1 MNSFSIIKSFAG
13 LLLGL
18 MIVQVSYAD
27 DGNKK
32 RIVDLKGQWKFSI
45 GDREL
50 WIRKDYND
58 QSWEELKVPGN
69 WEDQG
74 FHGYNG
80 YAFYR
85 KKVTI
90 SKNYKDHLFFLELGY
105 IDDVDVVYF
114 NGELIGSTGSFPPQY
129 ETAYNARREY
139 YIPQDLVTYDEPNV
153 IAVKVYDNYGIG
165 GIVSGEVGLYA
176 SLAPMPVDI
185 NLAGLWK
192 FKTGD
197 DPSYKEPDYNAGDW
211 NEILVPSFWENQ
223 GYRDYDGF
231 AWYRKTFR
239 NTKAMSDEK
248 MVVLL
253 GKIDDIDEVY
263 LNGEFIGSTG
273 NFNNTD
279 RKSSG
284 ADYYDA
290 LRGYLIPRNI
300 LKRGQN
306 VIAVRVYDFRK
317 GGGIYEGPV
326 GIVTQ
331 EKYIEYWHKLSSGK

>member
-1 MNSFSIIKSFAG
+1 MNPFSIFRYFAG

-27 DGNKK
+27 DDNKIL
-32 RIVDLKGQWKFSI
+32 IVDLKGQWKFSI
-45 GDREL
+45 GDREA
-50 WIRKDYND
+50 WIRKNYND
-58 QSWEELKVPGN
+58 QSWDEIKVPGY

-85 KKVTI
+85 KKITI
-90 SKNYKDHLFFLELGY
+90 SKDYKEHLFFLKLGY
-105 IDDVDVVYF
+105 IDDVDKVYF
-114 NGELIGSTGSFPPQY
+114 NGELIGSTGSFPPHY
-129 ETAYNARREY
+129 ETAYEARREY
-139 YIPQDLVTYDEPNV
+139 YIPHNLVTYDEQNV
-153 IAVKVYDNYGIG
+153 IVVKVYDNHEKGGIG
-165 GIVSGEVGLYA
+165 SGEIGLYA
-176 SLAPMPVDI
+176 SRAPIPIDI
-185 NLAGLWK
+185 HLSGLWK

-197 DPSYKEPDYNAGDW
+197 DPSYKEPDYDDVVW
-211 NEILVPSFWENQ
+211 DEILVTSKWENQ

-248 MVVLL
+248 IIVLL

-263 LNGEFIGSTG
+263 FNGEFIGSTG

-279 RKSSG
+279 RNSSG
-284 ADYYDA
+284 SNTYDA
-290 LRGYLIPRNI
+290 LRGYLIPGNI

-306 VIAVRVYDFRK
+306 VIAVRVYDYRG
-317 GGGIYEGPV
+317 GGGIYEGPF

-331 EKYIEYWHKLSSGK
+331 EKYIEYWHKLSSEK